1 MIHSCY
7 MAILA
12 YNLSSKLKDN
22 LQKIEVLRRQ
32 ILLLPIPPKT
42 ALRLRWEASLQR
54 TYWSLVLAGNPL
66 SKAGIIKLLS
76 TQSKK
81 RLTSEQK
88 EVINYKK
95 TLDFIRE
102 EWLISSRAVSLT
114 TIKKLY
120 DLACKPTLGTSTRA
134 ASANQKKLQP
144 FIDYLQAGKESPI
157 IQAGIAQISIINAD
171 AFGEGNGSIARLVP
185 YLYLYKH
192 GYDFRG
198 LLVLDEYI
206 RKDLYSLK
214 EAIESV
220 SKNKHLTLWL
230 EYFTQGILTQLRS
243 AYKIASSSKFQTDLP
258 AAFWKLN
265 DRQIDILNS
274 LEQPGAKITNMKVQG
289 KYKVSQITASR
300 DLSKLVKLGLLF
312 SHGKGR
318 SAHYT
323 KV

>member
-1 MIHSCY
+1 MIHSLY

-12 YNLSSKLKDN
+12 YNLSANIKDN
-22 LQKIEVLRRQ
+22 LQKIEALRRQ
-32 ILLLPIPPKT
+32 ILLLPIPPKVE
-42 ALRLRWEASLQR
+42 LRLRWEASLQR
-54 TYWSLVLAGNPL
+54 AYWSLVLAGNPL
-66 SKAGIIKLLS
+66 GKAGIIKLLS

-102 EWLISSRAVSLT
+102 DWLISSRAVSLT

-120 DLACKPTLGTSTRA
+120 DLACKPTLGSGSRTSAT
-134 ASANQKKLQP
+134 QKKLQP
-144 FIDYLQAGKESPI
+144 FIDYLQAGKESPV

-198 LLVLDEYI
+198 LLVLDEYL
-206 RKDLYSLK
+206 RKDLISLK
-214 EAIESV
+214 QAIESV
-220 SKNKHLTLWL
+220 GKNKHLTLWL
-230 EYFTQGILTQLRS
+230 EYFTHGVLTQLRS
-243 AYKIASSSKFQTDLP
+243 AYKIASSGKFQTDLP

-274 LEQPGAKITNMKVQG
+274 LEQPGAKVTNMKVQG

>member
-1 MIHSCY
+1 MT
-7 MAILA
+7 ILA
-12 YNLSSKLKDN
+12 YNLSSNIKDN
-22 LQKIEVLRRQ
+22 LQKIEALRRQ

-42 ALRLRWEASLQR
+42 ELRLKWEASLQR
-54 TYWSLVLAGNPL
+54 TYWSLILAGNPL
-66 SKAGIIKLLS
+66 SKTDMVKLLS
-76 TQSKK
+76 TQSKT
-81 RLTSEQK
+81 RLNPEQK
-88 EVINYKK
+88 EVVNYKK

-102 EWLISSRAVSLT
+102 NWLISSKPVSLT

-120 DLACKPTLGTSTRA
+120 DLACKPTLGTNTRL
-134 ASANQKKLQP
+134 SSNSKKLQP
-144 FIDYLQAGKESPI
+144 FIDYLQAGKESPV
-157 IQAGIAQISIINAD
+157 IQAGIAQISTINAD

-198 LLVLDEYI
+198 LLVLDEYL
-206 RKDLYSLK
+206 RKDLFSLK

-220 SKNKHLTLWL
+220 GRNKHLTLWL
-230 EYFTQGILTQLRS
+230 EYFTNGILTQLQS
-243 AYKIASSSKFQTDLP
+243 AYKIASSAKFQTDLP

-265 DRQIDILNS
+265 DRQVDILNS
-274 LEQPGAKITNMKVQG
+274 LEQPGAKATNKKVQE

>member
-1 MIHSCY
+1 MIHSCC
-7 MAILA
+7 MTILA
-12 YNLSSKLKDN
+12 YNLSSNIKDN
-22 LQKIEVLRRQ
+22 LQKIEALRRQ

-42 ALRLRWEASLQR
+42 ELRLRWEASLQR

-66 SKAGIIKLLS
+66 SKADVIKLLS
-76 TQSKK
+76 TQRKT
-81 RLTSEQK
+81 RLASEQK
-88 EVINYKK
+88 EVVNYKK
-95 TLDFIRE
+95 TLDYIRE
-102 EWLISSRAVSLT
+102 SWLISSRPISLT

-120 DLACKPTLGTSTRA
+120 DLACKPTLGSGSRL
-134 ASANQKKLQP
+134 SATQKKLQP

-171 AFGEGNGSIARLVP
+171 AFGEGNGSIARLIP

-198 LLVLDEYI
+198 LLVLDEYL
-206 RKDLYSLK
+206 RKDLFSLK

-220 SKNKHLTLWL
+220 GKNKHLTLWL
-230 EYFTQGILTQLRS
+230 EYFTNGILTQLRS

-274 LEQPGAKITNMKVQG
+274 LEQPGAKVTNKKVQE

>member
-1 MIHSCY
+1 MT
-7 MAILA
+7 ILA
-12 YNLSSKLKDN
+12 YNLSSNIKDN
-22 LQKIEVLRRQ
+22 LQKIEALRRQ

-42 ALRLRWEASLQR
+42 ELRLRWEASLQR

-66 SKAGIIKLLS
+66 SKADVIKLLS
-76 TQSKK
+76 TQRKT
-81 RLTSEQK
+81 RLASEQK
-88 EVINYKK
+88 EVVNYKK
-95 TLDFIRE
+95 ALDYIKENWF
-102 EWLISSRAVSLT
+102 ISSRPVSLT

-120 DLACKPTLGTSTRA
+120 DLACKPTLGLGSRP
-134 ASANQKKLQP
+134 SATQKKLQS
-144 FIDYLQAGKESPI
+144 FIDYLQAGKESPV

-198 LLVLDEYI
+198 LLVLDEYL
-206 RKDLYSLK
+206 RKDLFSLK

-220 SKNKHLTLWL
+220 GKNKHLTLWL
-230 EYFTQGILTQLRS
+230 EYFTDGILTQLRS
-243 AYKIASSSKFQTDLP
+243 AYKIAASGKFQTDLP

-274 LEQPGAKITNMKVQG
+274 LEQPGAKITNKKVQE

>member
-1 MIHSCY
+1 MIHSWY
-7 MAILA
+7 MTILA
-12 YNLSSKLKDN
+12 YNLSAKIKDN
-22 LQKIEVLRRQ
+22 LQKIEALRRQ

-54 TYWSLVLAGNPL
+54 TYWSLVLAGNSL
-66 SKAGIIKLLS
+66 SKADIIKLLS

-88 EVINYKK
+88 EVVNYKK
-95 TLDFIRE
+95 ALDYIRE
-102 EWLISSRAVSLT
+102 DWMISSRPVSLT

-120 DLACKPTLGTSTRA
+120 DLACKPTLGTSARA
-134 ASANQKKLQP
+134 NVTQKKLQP

-171 AFGEGNGSIARLVP
+171 AFGEGNGSIARLIP

-198 LLVLDEYI
+198 LLVFDEYL
-206 RKDLYSLK
+206 RKDLFSLK

-220 SKNKHLTLWL
+220 GRNKHLTLWL
-230 EYFTQGILTQLRS
+230 EYFTNGILTQLRS
-243 AYKIASSSKFQTDLP
+243 AYKIASSGKFQTDLP

-274 LEQPGAKITNMKVQG
+274 LEQPGAKVTNMKVQG

>member
-1 MIHSCY
+1 MIHSCC
-7 MAILA
+7 MTILA
-12 YNLSSKLKDN
+12 YNLSSNLKDN

-32 ILLLPIPPKT
+32 ILLLPISPKT
-42 ALRLRWEASLQR
+42 ELRLRWEASLQR
-54 TYWSLVLAGNPL
+54 TYWSLILAGNSL
-66 SKAGIIKLLS
+66 SKTDMVKLLS
-76 TQSKK
+76 TQSKT
-81 RLTSEQK
+81 RPTPEQK
-88 EVINYKK
+88 EAINYKK
-95 TLDFIRE
+95 ALDHIKGN
-102 EWLISSRAVSLT
+102 WLVSSRPVTLST
-114 TIKKLY
+114 VRKLY
-120 DLACKPTLGTSTRA
+120 DIACKPTLGTGSRL
-134 ASANQKKLQP
+134 SANQKKLQP

-157 IQAGIAQISIINAD
+157 IQAGIAQISTINAD
-171 AFGEGNGSIARLVP
+171 VYSEGNGSIARLIP

-198 LLVLDEYI
+198 LLVLDEYL
-206 RKDLYSLK
+206 RKDLFSLK

-220 SKNKHLTLWL
+220 GRNKHLTLWL
-230 EYFTQGILTQLRS
+230 EYFTQGVLTQLRS

-274 LEQPGAKITNMKVQG
+274 LEQPGAKVTNKKVQE

-300 DLSKLVKLGLLF
+300 DLSKLAKLGLLF

>member
-1 MIHSCY
+1 MIHSWY
-7 MAILA
+7 MTILA
-12 YNLSSKLKDN
+12 YNLSSKIKDDLKN
-22 LQKIEVLRRQ
+22 IETLRRQ

-42 ALRLRWEASLQR
+42 ELRLKWEASLQR

-66 SKAGIIKLLS
+66 DKTDMVKLLS
-76 TQSKK
+76 TQSKA

-88 EVINYKK
+88 EVVNYKK
-95 TLDFIRE
+95 ALDYIRE
-102 EWLISSRAVSLT
+102 SWLISSRHITLSTV
-114 TIKKLY
+114 KKLY
-120 DLACKPTLGTSTRA
+120 DIACKPTLGTGSRL
-134 ASANQKKLQP
+134 SANQKKLQP

-157 IQAGIAQISIINAD
+157 IQAGVAQISIINAD
-171 AFGEGNGSIARLVP
+171 VFGEGNGSIARLVP

-198 LLVLDEYI
+198 LLVLDEYL
-206 RKDLYSLK
+206 RKDLFSLK

-220 SKNKHLTLWL
+220 GRNKHLTLWL
-230 EYFTQGILTQLRS
+230 EYFTNGVLTQLRS

-265 DRQIDILNS
+265 DRQVDILNS
-274 LEQPGAKITNMKVQG
+274 LEQPGAKVTNMKVQG

>member
-1 MIHSCY
+1 MT
-7 MAILA
+7 ILA
-12 YNLSSKLKDN
+12 YNLSSNIKDN
-22 LQKIEVLRRQ
+22 LQKIETLRRQ

-42 ALRLRWEASLQR
+42 ELRLRWEASLQR
-54 TYWSLVLAGNPL
+54 TYWSLILAGNPL
-66 SKAGIIKLLS
+66 SKADIIKLLS
-76 TQSKK
+76 TQRKT
-81 RLTSEQK
+81 RLGFEQK
-88 EVINYKK
+88 EVVNYKK
-95 TLDFIRE
+95 TLDFIKE
-102 EWLISSRAVSLT
+102 NWLISSRTVSLT

-120 DLACKPTLGTSTRA
+120 DLACKPTLGSDSQL
-134 ASANQKKLQP
+134 SANQKKLQP
-144 FIDYLQAGKESPI
+144 FIDYLQAGKESPV

-171 AFGEGNGSIARLVP
+171 VFGEGNGFIARLVP

-198 LLVLDEYI
+198 LLVLDEYL
-206 RKDLYSLK
+206 RKDLFSLK

-220 SKNKHLTLWL
+220 GRNKHLTLWL
-230 EYFTQGILTQLRS
+230 EYFTYGVLTQLRS

-265 DRQIDILNS
+265 ERQIDILNS
-274 LEQPGAKITNMKVQG
+274 LEQPGAKVTNKKVQE

>member
-1 MIHSCY
+1 MIHFSN
-7 MAILA
+7 MTILA
-12 YNLSSKLKDN
+12 YNLSAKIKDN

-42 ALRLRWEASLQR
+42 ELRLRWEASLQR
-54 TYWSLVLAGNPL
+54 TYWSLVLAGNSL
-66 SKAGIIKLLS
+66 SKSDMVKLLS
-76 TQSKK
+76 TQNRT
-81 RLTSEQK
+81 RLSSEQK
-88 EVINYKK
+88 EAVNYKK
-95 TLDFIRE
+95 GLDYIRE
-102 EWLISSRAVSLT
+102 DWLISPRTISLT
-114 TIKKLY
+114 TIRKIY
-120 DLACKPTLGTSTRA
+120 DIACKPTLGTNTRI
-134 ASANQKKLQP
+134 SSNLKKLQP
-144 FIDYLQAGKESPI
+144 FIDYLQAGKESPL
-157 IQAGIAQISIINAD
+157 IQAGIAQISTINAD
-171 AFGEGNGSIARLVP
+171 VFGEGNGSIARLIP

-198 LLVLDEYI
+198 LLVLDEYL

-220 SKNKHLTLWL
+220 GRNKHLTLWL
-230 EYFTQGILTQLRS
+230 EYFTNGILTQLQS
-243 AYKIASSSKFQTDLP
+243 AYKIASSAKFQTDLP

-265 DRQIDILNS
+265 DRQVDILNS
-274 LEQPGAKITNMKVQG
+274 LEQPGAKVTNMKVQE

>member
-1 MIHSCY
+1 MT
-7 MAILA
+7 ILA
-12 YNLSSKLKDN
+12 YNLSSNIKDN
-22 LQKIEVLRRQ
+22 LQKIEALRRQ

-42 ALRLRWEASLQR
+42 ELRLRWEAFLQR
-54 TYWSLVLAGNPL
+54 TYWSLILAGNPL
-66 SKAGIIKLLS
+66 SKADVIKLLS
-76 TQSKK
+76 TQRKT
-81 RLTSEQK
+81 RLASEQK
-88 EVINYKK
+88 EVVNYKK
-95 TLDFIRE
+95 ALDFIRE
-102 EWLISSRAVSLT
+102 NWFISSRPVSLT

-120 DLACKPTLGTSTRA
+120 DLACKPTLGSGSRL
-134 ASANQKKLQP
+134 SATQKKLQP

-198 LLVLDEYI
+198 FLVLDEYL
-206 RKDLYSLK
+206 RKDLFSLK

-220 SKNKHLTLWL
+220 GRNKHLTLWL
-230 EYFTQGILTQLRS
+230 EYFTNGILTQLRS

-274 LEQPGAKITNMKVQG
+274 LEQPGAKVTNKKVQG

-300 DLSKLVKLGLLF
+300 DLSKMVKLGFLF

-318 SAHYT
+318 AAYYT
-323 KV
+323 RA